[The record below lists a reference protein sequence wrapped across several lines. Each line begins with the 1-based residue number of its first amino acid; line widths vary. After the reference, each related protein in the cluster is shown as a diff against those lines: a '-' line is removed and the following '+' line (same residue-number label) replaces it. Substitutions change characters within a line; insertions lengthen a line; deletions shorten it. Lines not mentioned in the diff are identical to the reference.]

1 MLARECFDYFRIID
15 PEELVPIGDK
25 LADRVE
31 EDFPSSLGRSLE
43 MMRG

>member
-1 MLARECFDYFRIID
+1 MPGRECFNYFRIID

-25 LADRVE
+25 LVDRVE